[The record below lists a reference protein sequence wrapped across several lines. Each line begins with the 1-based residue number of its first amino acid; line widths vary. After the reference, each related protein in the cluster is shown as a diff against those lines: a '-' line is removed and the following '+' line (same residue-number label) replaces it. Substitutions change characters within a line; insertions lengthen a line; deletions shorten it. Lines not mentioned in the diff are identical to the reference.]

1 MVLEFRVALIQI
13 LTDRFRE
20 NNLAKIAK
28 MVKEATKKG
37 AHIVILPVRNR
48 HRTTFSSKVCCYVYQ
63 PLEAALV
70 RTNNKCILGFAS
82 DNRPH

>member
-48 HRTTFSSKVCCYVYQ
+48 YRTSFSSKVCCYVYQ
-63 PLEAALV
+63 PL
-70 RTNNKCILGFAS
+70 
-82 DNRPH
+82 